1 MESSQKSGLF
11 FSTASLQTICLNRLI
26 TFLEHYPP
34 ELLSCLPTTLRHRLF
49 IHSPTVDVCRLEKT
63 CAFDGIDSEK
73 LWDEFYEKH
82 WGTFYPGYY
91 DSHKET
97 VVHGGWNHRFNK
109 VYKSDITNRE
119 KYFAHMATTIFCAE
133 RPSGFFSEHD
143 KFGEYNFVDVPSSAK
158 DRFHFRREH
167 MEYSFAEVPSWAKKS
182 YPTDI
187 VNYLVAADHLQE
199 VKIKR
204 IPNDLEQRSNSESS
218 SDSNATR
225 YYPVPQHDVPK
236 DSGKNGLCPFLY
248 NDLSIKNQRIP
259 PRYVSL
265 VQMGTRLADED
276 AISLLMD
283 KCDYR
288 PNSVVLHAF
297 EETWWNWKKED
308 LWQLLSRFFSNLKDV
323 SLYLVS
329 ETDYAASSSVVLTAC
344 FSNPGITSV
353 SVHYPDE
360 SHFHQ
365 LNLSSL
371 TRHQL
376 LKKLT
381 IHPCHPIS
389 TCSKTW
395 ASDFLLC
402 QECLHE
408 LKIESI
414 FPEDPVFLSNVTT
427 IIRNPSFHRFVYD
440 GDTISS
446 RSISQLLTTFLSI
459 QCFHSLELTLKC
471 RSVTVD
477 PSDVVEQVELPSFP
491 LAVCDSGIQYKS
503 LKWIHTSD
511 YHDVHPLCTWLL
523 SSPLALNSMHLQ
535 IHGASLKGNILQTIA
550 SNDAFQV
557 HNLTLM
563 IVHTHSSIVNKE
575 HLEAILKRPSLK
587 SLALDL
593 EWRPASELTVMAN
606 ALRVQ
611 IDIGTLEKL
620 SLILC
625 NVYPRVSFCDIELL
639 LDILFKLPQ
648 TSQFSF
654 YFELFSFDLE
664 MIENI
669 YKAWQRNGCKKLKE
683 FCVGYCDRQGQTI
696 PEHIGCLMDE
706 MRLRVTDKLFT
717 TRYYN

>member
-1 MESSQKSGLF
+1 MHF
-11 FSTASLQTICLNRLI
+11 
-26 TFLEHYPP
+26 P
-34 ELLSCLPTTLRHRLF
+34 
-49 IHSPTVDVCRLEKT
+49 
-63 CAFDGIDSEK
+63 
-73 LWDEFYEKH
+73 
-82 WGTFYPGYY
+82 
-91 DSHKET
+91 
-97 VVHGGWNHRFNK
+97 
-109 VYKSDITNRE
+109 
-119 KYFAHMATTIFCAE
+119 
-133 RPSGFFSEHD
+133 
-143 KFGEYNFVDVPSSAK
+143 YN
-158 DRFHFRREH
+158 
-167 MEYSFAEVPSWAKKS
+167 
-182 YPTDI
+182 
-187 VNYLVAADHLQE
+187 
-199 VKIKR
+199 
-204 IPNDLEQRSNSESS
+204 
-218 SDSNATR
+218 
-225 YYPVPQHDVPK
+225 
-236 DSGKNGLCPFLY
+236 
-248 NDLSIKNQRIP
+248 
-259 PRYVSL
+259 
-265 VQMGTRLADED
+265 
-276 AISLLMD
+276 
-283 KCDYR
+283 
-288 PNSVVLHAF
+288 
-297 EETWWNWKKED
+297 
-308 LWQLLSRFFSNLKDV
+308 
-323 SLYLVS
+323 
-329 ETDYAASSSVVLTAC
+329 
-344 FSNPGITSV
+344 
-353 SVHYPDE
+353 
-360 SHFHQ
+360 SHFHK

-371 TRHQL
+371 TQHHGDL

-381 IHPCHPIS
+381 INPCHPIS

-395 ASDFLLC
+395 TSDFLLC

-408 LKIESI
+408 LKIETI

-440 GDTISS
+440 GDRISS
-446 RSISQLLTTFLSI
+446 KAISQLLTTFLSVI
-459 QCFHSLELTLKC
+459 
-471 RSVTVD
+471 VD
-477 PSDVVEQVELPSFP
+477 FVEQVELPSFP